1 LGKNK
6 IEQKQHPMKRLV
18 FILVSISLGSSHL
31 WADTLTIE
39 QCYEKAKQNYPLI
52 RQAELI
58 KKSGEYSISNASK
71 GYLPQISVNG
81 QATYQSAVTQ
91 IPISIPGVKI
101 PSLSKDQ
108 YKIAAEIYQ
117 PLTDLSL
124 TKQQQ
129 EMAAA
134 NKEIQEQQLEVELY
148 KLKDRINQL
157 YFGILLVQEQLKQN
171 ALYKKDLQTIL
182 DRISASRE
190 NGAALKS
197 DVDALKAELIQ
208 ADQKEIQLN
217 ANLSAYTDMLAAF
230 TGQKID
236 ASTVFTKPATQTL
249 SSGINRPELLLFE
262 KQKKVYDIQYKV
274 TGLKNIPHFGLFFQ
288 EGYGRPTLNVLDN
301 TFGFYYITGARL
313 SWSLNGLY
321 TSRKKERGI
330 TQIGK
335 DLIDNQ
341 KEVFLFNTDLNL
353 KQQSTEV
360 SRLQQLLGNDEEIIG
375 LRTSVKNS
383 SAARLENGI
392 ITSGD
397 FIRDANKES
406 MAREDKA
413 LHELQLL
420 LAQYNYQTING
431 N

>member
-1 LGKNK
+1 
-6 IEQKQHPMKRLV
+6 MKRLV
-18 FILVSISLGSSHL
+18 FILVFILPGSSGL
-31 WADTLTIE
+31 WADTLTLE
-39 QCYEKAKQNYPLI
+39 QCYEKARQNYPLI
-52 RQAELI
+52 RQTELI
-58 KKSGEYSISNASK
+58 KKSGEYSVANASK
-71 GYLPQISVNG
+71 GYLPQLNISG

-124 TKQQQ
+124 TRQQQ
-129 EMAAA
+129 EMAEA

-157 YFGILLVQEQLKQN
+157 YFGILLIQEQLKQN
-171 ALYKKDLQTIL
+171 ALYKKDLQTAL
-182 DRISASRE
+182 DKIAASRE
-190 NGAALKS
+190 QGAALKS

-208 ADQKEIQLN
+208 SDQKEIQLN
-217 ANLSAYTDMLAAF
+217 ANRSAYADILAAF

-236 ASTVFTKPATQTL
+236 TSTVLAKPAAQAL

-262 KQKKVYDIQYKV
+262 KQKKIFDIQSKV
-274 TGLKNIPHFGLFFQ
+274 TGLKNIPHIGLFFQ
-288 EGYGRPTLNVLDN
+288 EGYGRPTLNFLDN
-301 TFGFYYITGARL
+301 NFGFYYITGARL
-313 SWSLNGLY
+313 SWSLSGYY
-321 TSRKKERGI
+321 TAKKEKGI
-330 TQIGK
+330 TRISR

-341 KEVFLFNTDLNL
+341 KEIFLFNTDLSL
-353 KQQSTEV
+353 KQQNTEI
-360 SRLQQLLGNDEEIIG
+360 SRLQQLLGNDEEIIT
-375 LRTSVKNS
+375 LRANVKNA
-383 SAARLENGI
+383 SAAKLENGI

-406 MAREDKA
+406 LAREDKS